1 MNVSAQNWT
10 RVLNGSERSHQFI
23 CCSDPTCSQ
32 LNQLLL
38 LCGKPAELLNQL
50 QPGSITAG
58 VLLPSAETRVQPLS
72 RTTRSETRPVN
83 PPEPSCWTFTL
94 NQRCRLN
101 RVLTGSGSDKNPPAD
116 QNQVDSGS
124 DPHSLQETEQI
135 NTRNYFN
142 SQSGE
147 AFSAVLRS
155 DWPVPVRLRV
165 KPGRIEPTTCWA
177 AAAAGNQGSKSDRRF
192 NETLREPDP
201 DDLLKT
207 WTRRTA

>member
-10 RVLNGSERSHQFI
+10 RILNRSERSHQFR
-23 CCSDPTCSQ
+23 CRSDPTCSQ

-58 VLLPSAETRVQPLS
+58 VLLPSAATQVQPLS
-72 RTTRSETRPVN
+72 RTTRSDTRPVN

-101 RVLTGSGSDKNPPAD
+101 RVLTGSDSDKNPPAD

-124 DPHSLQETEQI
+124 DPHSLQKATEQI
-135 NTRNYFN
+135 NTEITSTANQVKL
-142 SQSGE
+142 SQQIC
-147 AFSAVLRS
+147 VLIGRFTS
-155 DWPVPVRLRV
+155 ETRKNRTNNLPGISSSW
-165 KPGRIEPTTCWA
+165 KPG
-177 AAAAGNQGSKSDRRF
+177 K
-192 NETLREPDP
+192 
-201 DDLLKT
+201 
-207 WTRRTA
+207 